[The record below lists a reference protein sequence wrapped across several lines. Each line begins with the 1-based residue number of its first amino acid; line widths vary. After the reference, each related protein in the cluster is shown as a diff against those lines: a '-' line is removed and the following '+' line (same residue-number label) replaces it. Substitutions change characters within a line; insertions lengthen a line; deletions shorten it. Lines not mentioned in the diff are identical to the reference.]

1 MSEITFSPATRT
13 WLLSTPNTSYA
24 LRLDGTDAPCHVH
37 WGEPLTMAQVEA
49 LPGMY
54 RPGRTDSFAGRRIA
68 EEIAADGG
76 DRYGVPGLQVRFADG
91 TRGIEWAYV
100 GYEIAEQENE
110 GQESALSLELRL
122 RDRHYPLAITLHY
135 RVFHDSDVIERSLT
149 LDHTWPG
156 EEAAA
161 ESALSAADRAR
172 HARESASTTAEHVQ
186 QAGGGA
192 HSAADDARHARES
205 ASTTAEHVQQAGGG
219 AHSAADDARHA
230 RESASTTAEHVQQ
243 AGGGAHSA
251 ADHAQHARE
260 SALWVLRADSAGW
273 AVPARADYRVGHVVG
288 DWAAETQL
296 RRDALA
302 WGETVLT
309 SRRGTTGHQANPWV
323 MLDAGDADERRGQ
336 VWSAA
341 LAWSGSWRI
350 AVQRGTDNRVQLT
363 GGFGHDG
370 VSWRLEHGAQL
381 TTPTFAGLYTDGG
394 FGATSR
400 AWHDYVLRHVLPHP
414 QTVRPVLYN
423 SWEATEFEVDEA
435 GQRKLAAQAA
445 ALGVELFVMDDG
457 WFGARTSDRAGLGD
471 WTPNRERFPDG
482 LNPLID
488 EVHRLGMG
496 FGLWVEPEMVNP
508 DSELYRA
515 HPDWVLHFENRERTE
530 LRSQLV
536 LNFARPDVAAW
547 AHEWLDSLVTENA
560 VDFLKWDMNR
570 SFSEAGWP
578 EHGTDGSADGL
589 WIDHVRN
596 VYGIIDRLRADH
608 PNLRIEGCSGG
619 GGRVDLGM
627 LARTDQVWPSDNTDA
642 LDRLTIQHG
651 FTQLYPARVMSA
663 WVTDS
668 PNSTTGRAIPLRFRC
683 HVAMSGVMA
692 LGGNLT
698 EWSENELHD
707 VAQEVARYK
716 EIRDTVQLGARYRLS
731 GPSDASGLTAVQY
744 TSTDESETVVFA
756 WQPTRSIGREP
767 GPVRLAALDPESRYR
782 DRDSGREYDGALLAA
797 YGLPLDLPS
806 GDYAS
811 SLTVLDRI
819 SAR

>member
-1 MSEITFSPATRT
+1 MSEITFSPGTRT

-24 LRLDGTDAPCHVH
+24 LRLDATDAPCHVH

-54 RPGRTDSFAGRRIA
+54 RPARTDSFAGRRIP
-68 EEIAADGG
+68 EEIAADGA
-76 DRYGVPGLQVRFADG
+76 DRYGVPGLQIRFADG

-100 GYEIAEQENE
+100 GHEIAEH
-110 GQESALSLELRL
+110 ESALSLELRL

-135 RVFHDSDVIERSLT
+135 RVFHDSDVIERFLT
-149 LDHTWPG
+149 LDHV
-156 EEAAA
+156 
-161 ESALSAADRAR
+161 R
-172 HARESASTTAEHVQ
+172 HARESA
-186 QAGGGA
+186 
-192 HSAADDARHARES
+192 
-205 ASTTAEHVQQAGGG
+205 
-219 AHSAADDARHA
+219 
-230 RESASTTAEHVQQ
+230 
-243 AGGGAHSA
+243 
-251 ADHAQHARE
+251 
-260 SALWVLRADSAGW
+260 LLVLRADSAGW
-273 AVPARADYRVGHVVG
+273 ALPVRADYRVGHVVG

-302 WGETVLT
+302 WGETVFT
-309 SRRGTTGHQANPWV
+309 SRRGITGHQANPWV

-350 AVQRGTDNRVQLT
+350 AVQRGTDNRVLVT

-370 VSWRLEHGAQL
+370 VSWRLDPGERLA
-381 TTPTFAGLYTDGG
+381 TPTFAGLYTYGG
-394 FGATSR
+394 FGGTSR

-423 SWEATEFEVDEA
+423 SWEATEFDVDEA

-508 DSELYRA
+508 NSELYRA

-547 AHEWLDSLVTENA
+547 AHDWLDRLVTEHA
-560 VDFLKWDMNR
+560 IDFLKWDMNR

-578 EHGTDGSADGL
+578 EHGTDGAADGL
-589 WIDHVRN
+589 WIDYVRN
-596 VYGIIDRLRADH
+596 VYAIVDRLRADH

-627 LARTDQVWPSDNTDA
+627 LARTDQIWPSDNTDA

-651 FTQLYPARVMSA
+651 FTQIYPARVMSA

-668 PNSTTGRAIPLRFRC
+668 PNSTTGRAVPLRFRC

-698 EWSENELHD
+698 EWSEYELRE
-707 VAQEVARYK
+707 VAEEVARYK
-716 EIRDTVQLGARYRLS
+716 EIRDTVQLGTRHRLS
-731 GPSDASGLTAVQY
+731 DPSDASGLTAVQY
-744 TSTDESETVVFA
+744 TSADESETVVFA
-756 WQPTRSIGREP
+756 WLPTRLIGREP
-767 GPVRLAALDPESRYR
+767 GPVRLAALDPKSRYR

>member
-1 MSEITFSPATRT
+1 MSEITFSPGTRT
-13 WLLSTPNTSYA
+13 WLLSTPHTSYA
-24 LRLDGTDAPCHVH
+24 LRLDTTDAPCHVH

-91 TRGIEWAYV
+91 TRGIEWAYL
-100 GYEIAEQENE
+100 GYEIAEHESN
-110 GQESALSLELRL
+110 GQESALTLELRL

-149 LDHTWPG
+149 LDHMRTVD
-156 EEAAA
+156 ETE
-161 ESALSAADRAR
+161 ESALS
-172 HARESASTTAEHVQ
+172 
-186 QAGGGA
+186 
-192 HSAADDARHARES
+192 
-205 ASTTAEHVQQAGGG
+205 
-219 AHSAADDARHA
+219 
-230 RESASTTAEHVQQ
+230 
-243 AGGGAHSA
+243 
-251 ADHAQHARE
+251 
-260 SALWVLRADSAGW
+260 VLRADSAGW
-273 AVPARADYRVGHVVG
+273 ALPMRADYRVGHVVG

-296 RRDALA
+296 RRDALP

-309 SRRGTTGHQANPWV
+309 SRRGITGHQANPWV

-350 AVQRGTDNRVQLT
+350 AVQRGTDNRVLVT

-370 VSWRLEHGAQL
+370 VSWRLDPGERL

-400 AWHDYVLRHVLPHP
+400 AWHEYVLHQVLPDP

-423 SWEATEFEVDEA
+423 SWEATEFDVDEA

-471 WTPNRERFPDG
+471 WTPNTERFPDG
-482 LNPLID
+482 LGPLIG

-508 DSELYRA
+508 DSELYRS
-515 HPDWVLHFENRERTE
+515 HSDWVLHFDNRERTE

-547 AHEWLDSLVTENA
+547 AHDWLDSLVTEHA
-560 VDFLKWDMNR
+560 IDFLKWDMNR
-570 SFSEAGWP
+570 SFSQAGWP
-578 EHGTDGSADGL
+578 EHGADGSADGL
-589 WIDHVRN
+589 WIDYVRN
-596 VYGIIDRLRADH
+596 VYAIIDRLRADH

-698 EWSENELHD
+698 EWSDHELRE
-707 VAQEVARYK
+707 VAREVARYK

-731 GPSDASGLTAVQY
+731 DPSVPSGLTAVQY

-756 WQPTRSIGREP
+756 WQPTRSISREP
-767 GPVRLAALDPESRYR
+767 GPVRLAAVDPESRYR
-782 DRDSGREYDGALLAA
+782 DRDSGRAYDGALLAA

-819 SAR
+819 SAH

>member
-24 LRLDGTDAPCHVH
+24 LRLDATDAPCHVH

-135 RVFHDSDVIERSLT
+135 RVFHDSDVIERFLT
-149 LDHTWPG
+149 LDHTGTG
-156 EEAAA
+156 EEAAG
-161 ESALSAADRAR
+161 SAHSATDHSR
-172 HARESASTTAEHVQ
+172 HTRESASTAAEHVR
-186 QAGGGA
+186 QAGDGA
-192 HSAADDARHARES
+192 LL
-205 ASTTAEHVQQAGGG
+205 
-219 AHSAADDARHA
+219 
-230 RESASTTAEHVQQ
+230 
-243 AGGGAHSA
+243 A
-251 ADHAQHARE
+251 ADHARHARE

-336 VWSAA
+336 VWSAV

-370 VSWRLEHGAQL
+370 VSWRLDSGEQL

-400 AWHDYVLRHVLPHP
+400 AWHEYVLRHVLPHP

-457 WFGARTSDRAGLGD
+457 WFGARTSERAGLGD

-488 EVHRLGMG
+488 EVHRLGLG

-547 AHEWLDSLVTENA
+547 AHAWLDSLVTENA

-589 WIDHVRN
+589 WIGHVRN
-596 VYGIIDRLRADH
+596 VYRIIDRLRADH

-698 EWSENELHD
+698 EWSENELRE
-707 VAQEVARYK
+707 VAREVARYK
-716 EIRDTVQLGARYRLS
+716 EIRDTVQLGTRYRLS
-731 GPSDASGLTAVQY
+731 DPSDASGLTAVQY
-744 TSTDESETVVFA
+744 TSTDDSETVVFA

-782 DRDSGREYDGALLAA
+782 DRETGREYDGALLAA